1 MTLKICSFSMPK
13 KFQKILN
20 FLLGFFASRRRLP
33 LLPLPPA
40 HLLSIRFTKVGR
52 AASQPANAPLSLLP
66 PAHLPL
72 IPQFVQGCT
81 VSRVPPPVFPK
92 LHISVFLRARLLQP
106 RITFVP
112 LSALSSA
119 PRRFALKTLP
129 SAFFLVPTVFWT
141 FFTALFRLLLFV
153 RFCLRLGLCSFDSV
167 FHHLWTIITTQLTS
181 VENSGNLVPETKKNN
196 DHPCVRDRCTYLKTS
211 SRSLKDV
218 SIKIQS
224 CLGCRDDCL
233 KNKENH

>member
-1 MTLKICSFSMPK
+1 MPK
-13 KFQKILN
+13 KKLHENLN

-40 HLLSIRFTKVGR
+40 HLLSIRFTQVGR
-52 AASQPANAPLSLLP
+52 VASQPANASLPLLP

-92 LHISVFLRARLLQP
+92 LHISVFLRARLFLP

-112 LSALSSA
+112 LSALSRA
-119 PRRFALKTLP
+119 PRTFALKTLP

-153 RFCLRLGLCSFDSV
+153 CFCLCSFDSV

-181 VENSGNLVPETKKNN
+181 VENSGNLVPETKKE
-196 DHPCVRDRCTYLKTS
+196 
-211 SRSLKDV
+211 
-218 SIKIQS
+218 Q
-224 CLGCRDDCL
+224 
-233 KNKENH
+233 